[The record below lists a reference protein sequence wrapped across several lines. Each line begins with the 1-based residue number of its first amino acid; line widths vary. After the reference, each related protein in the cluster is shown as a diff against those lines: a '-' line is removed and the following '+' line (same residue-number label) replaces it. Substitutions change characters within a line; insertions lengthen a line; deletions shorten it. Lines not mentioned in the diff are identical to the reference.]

1 MQALQWK
8 SSSFIKSISY
18 MAVCK
23 ELKVEIG
30 SITYVYHEV
39 PEFVVKGLLEA
50 ESKGE
55 FFNLYIKSKYFVTKS

>member
-30 SITYVYHEV
+30 SGRNWLDAH
-39 PEFVVKGLLEA
+39 
-50 ESKGE
+50 
-55 FFNLYIKSKYFVTKS
+55 